1 MLGIGEA
8 PFPMPFS
15 FAHVHT
21 FWATFLPLLLSK
33 QARSLPMLGNVLLV
47 EDNRSEAELLDE
59 YLQLYGLEVERVTDG
74 SYALDRLR
82 SRKAAAAPPD
92 GIILDLNLPLVSGY
106 EILRAIKRDPE
117 LRPRR
122 VIVTSRLK
130 AQNEIDVCMYMGADA
145 YVQKNDDPILFANDL
160 WNALAA

>member
-1 MLGIGEA
+1 
-8 PFPMPFS
+8 
-15 FAHVHT
+15 
-21 FWATFLPLLLSK
+21 
-33 QARSLPMLGNVLLV
+33 MLGNVLLV
-47 EDNRSEAELLDE
+47 EDNRIEAELLNE

-74 SYALDRLR
+74 SYALERLR
-82 SRKAAAAPPD
+82 ANRNTPPD

-130 AQNEIDVCMYMGADA
+130 AKNEIDVCMYMGADA

>member
-1 MLGIGEA
+1 MN
-8 PFPMPFS
+8 
-15 FAHVHT
+15 
-21 FWATFLPLLLSK
+21 
-33 QARSLPMLGNVLLV
+33 GNVLLV
-47 EDNRSEAELLDE
+47 EDNRAEAELLDE

-74 SYALDRLR
+74 SFALERLR
-82 SRKAAAAPPD
+82 DHVERPPD
-92 GIILDLNLPLVSGY
+92 GLILDLNLPEVSGY
-106 EILRAIKRDPE
+106 EILRAMKREPR

-160 WNALAA
+160 WNALEA

>member
-1 MLGIGEA
+1 M
-8 PFPMPFS
+8 
-15 FAHVHT
+15 V
-21 FWATFLPLLLSK
+21 
-33 QARSLPMLGNVLLV
+33 GNVLLV
-47 EDNRSEAELLDE
+47 EDNRSEAELLNE

-82 SRKAAAAPPD
+82 NRTSAPPD
-92 GIILDLNLPLVSGY
+92 GLILDLNLPMVSGY

-130 AQNEIDVCMYMGADA
+130 AKNEIDVCMYMGADA